1 MSRISRNVSIIL
13 RTERLIAQ
21 RNLTVI
27 VKRTGFFAAAGL
39 AAGLAVI
46 MLNVAGY
53 LALSEMMSKPLAA
66 LVVAMVNVLV
76 AIILAALASSFSAQA
91 DTAPVAELR
100 DIAISDIESEIQD
113 ALAEARRTA
122 KDLQQMS
129 RDPLGAIA
137 PGLVGVIVNALLK
150 HLKSAKK

>member
-76 AIILAALASSFSAQA
+76 AIILAALANSFSAQA

-100 DIAISDIESEIQD
+100 DIAISDIESEVQD